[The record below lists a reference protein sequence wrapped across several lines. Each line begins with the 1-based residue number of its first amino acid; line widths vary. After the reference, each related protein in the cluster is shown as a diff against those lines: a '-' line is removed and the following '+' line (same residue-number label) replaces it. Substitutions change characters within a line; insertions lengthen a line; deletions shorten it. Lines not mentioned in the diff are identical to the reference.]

1 MYAKSLKDQRCITVH
16 LSAALAGYEMGEN
29 MSSKK
34 IGVSVWIDKFLLMKV
49 DDESAEVNRS
59 RSNLLEQI
67 LKERYESKAGSTK
80 GEKQNGNEA

>member
-1 MYAKSLKDQRCITVH
+1 VH

-49 DDESAEVNRS
+49 DDESVEVNRS
-59 RSNLLEQI
+59 RSNLLELI
-67 LKERYESKAGSTK
+67 LKERYESKAGPIK
-80 GEKQNGNEA
+80 GEKQNANEA